1 MVEFLGKRI
10 KVLMAEFFE
19 FLLKRGA

>member
-1 MVEFLGKRI
+1 MGVFGKRI

-19 FLLKRGA
+19 FVLKRGA